1 MIKKIVFVLCILYV
15 SVLNAQEGAKI
26 YESKIGDNTKTFL
39 KIIEKGNEEYYSYP
53 NENYNNFRAEAPV
66 FNLFNVVDTLDFIK
80 NGVFDDLVLNKG
92 IYVFSIRDRKAMT
105 FLFVSDDFYTYSTGY
120 NGRPGEL
127 RYHYFNLEELLENF
141 IQNNPDFI
149 KNEVEKQKIIYRLQH
164 ENYTR
169 ITSLR

>member
-1 MIKKIVFVLCILYV
+1 MAKKVVFILCVLYV

-26 YESKIGDNTKTFL
+26 YESKIHNNTETFL
-39 KIIEKGNEEYYSYP
+39 KIIKKGHEEYYDYP
-53 NENYNNFRAEAPV
+53 KENNNNFRAESPV

-149 KNEVEKQKIIYRLQH
+149 KSEAEKDEIIHRLQ
-164 ENYTR
+164 YGIFKT

>member
-1 MIKKIVFVLCILYV
+1 MIKKIVFALCVLCV
-15 SVLNAQEGAKI
+15 GVLNAQEGAKI
-26 YESKIGDNTKTFL
+26 YESKIEDNTKAFL
-39 KIIEKGNEEYYSYP
+39 EIIKNTNEHYHEKAKIN
-53 NENYNNFRAEAPV
+53 NNNFRAESPV
-66 FNLFNVVDTLDFIK
+66 FNLFNVVDILDFIK

-164 ENYTR
+164 
-169 ITSLR
+169 